1 MKDELRVNPYIFKGE
16 VFDEKRLMAKTS
28 SIIKRKL
35 GNKSLQELIQDDEF
49 RNSIFHRFA
58 VLKIPLRKGS
68 LNR

>member
-1 MKDELRVNPYIFKGE
+1 
-16 VFDEKRLMAKTS
+16 MAKTS